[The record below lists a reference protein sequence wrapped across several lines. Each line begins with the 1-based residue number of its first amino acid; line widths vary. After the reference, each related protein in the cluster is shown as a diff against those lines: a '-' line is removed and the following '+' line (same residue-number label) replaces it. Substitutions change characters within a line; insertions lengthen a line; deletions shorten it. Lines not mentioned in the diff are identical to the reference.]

1 MEQGLKGGLRIMS
14 PSILVLSRSCNL
26 PTSMSTSANKAHRR
40 CFGSGARRPS
50 PPPGGPS
57 TIRGIPTYIIFP
69 AAGVTLTIAYG
80 YYSFLDEAPLTKRKR
95 LLATSPAWERQMG
108 DEQYRQMMRQNR
120 GQILPHDHRASI
132 TVRRVGG
139 RIARAADKFAAEH
152 GLEKDLKGSTSS
164 QPTFTV
170 IRSDMANAF
179 VLPNNHVFVLTG
191 LFKYA
196 RDEDELAAVLGHEQA
211 HCLAR
216 HAGERVSGSFLV
228 SIIARFVLLLDPT
241 GVLYTLFVPA
251 ATLLHELPHSRDAE
265 IEADH
270 IGLYL
275 AAEACY
281 DPRAAK
287 RVFARMKAEDA
298 DGDATA
304 ASRSPP
310 EFVSTHPSY
319 DTRLSKFDDWMP
331 DALSQFNADGGYKCR
346 HIRQEMKKVRILAA
360 QDAARREGNKNGNR

>member
-1 MEQGLKGGLRIMS
+1 M
-14 PSILVLSRSCNL
+14 
-26 PTSMSTSANKAHRR
+26 
-40 CFGSGARRPS
+40 
-50 PPPGGPS
+50 
-57 TIRGIPTYIIFP
+57 
-69 AAGVTLTIAYG
+69 TLTIAYG
-80 YYSFLDEAPLTKRKR
+80 YYSLLDEAPLTGRKR
-95 LLATSPAWERQMG
+95 LLATSPAWERRMG
-108 DEQYRQMMRQNR
+108 DEQYRQMLAQNR
-120 GQILPHDHRASI
+120 SRILPPDHRASV
-132 TVRRVGG
+132 TVRRVGA

-152 GLEKDLKGSTSS
+152 GLDDGGSGGGGGGE
-164 QPTFTV
+164 PTFTV

-191 LFKYA
+191 LFQYA

-216 HAGERVSGSFLV
+216 HAGERVSGNFLM

-241 GVLYTLFVPA
+241 GVLYTLFLPA

-287 RVFARMKAEDA
+287 RVFSRMKAG
-298 DGDATA
+298 DGGASGGGGGNATTA
-304 ASRSPP
+304 SPP

-319 DTRLSKFDDWMP
+319 DTRLSKFDEWMP

-346 HIRQEMKKVRILAA
+346 HIREEMKKARILAA
-360 QDAARREGNKNGNR
+360 QDAARREGK

>member
-1 MEQGLKGGLRIMS
+1 MKPQPAMS
-14 PSILVLSRSCNL
+14 
-26 PTSMSTSANKAHRR
+26 STSDSSRR
-40 CFGSGARRPS
+40 FGGARRP
-50 PPPGGPS
+50 PPTGPS
-57 TIRGIPTYIIFP
+57 TIRSIPTYIIFP
-69 AAGVTLTIAYG
+69 AAGITLTIAYG
-80 YYSFLDEAPLTKRKR
+80 YYSFLDEAPLSKRKR

-108 DEQYRQMMRQNR
+108 DEQYQQMIRQNQN
-120 GQILPHDHRASI
+120 QILPHNHRASV
-132 TVRRVGG
+132 TVRRVGA
-139 RIARAADKFAAEH
+139 RIAKAADKFAVEH
-152 GLEKDLKGSTSS
+152 GLEDQSSNSS

-216 HAGERVSGSFLV
+216 HAGERVSGSFLM

-287 RVFARMKAEDA
+287 RVFARMKA
-298 DGDATA
+298 GDATSGSGGNA
-304 ASRSPP
+304 TTTASPP
-310 EFVSTHPSY
+310 EFASTHPSY

-346 HIRQEMKKVRILAA
+346 QIRKEMKKARVLAA
-360 QDAARREGNKNGNR
+360 QDAVRREGK

>member
-1 MEQGLKGGLRIMS
+1 
-14 PSILVLSRSCNL
+14 
-26 PTSMSTSANKAHRR
+26 MSTSDGRR
-40 CFGSGARRPS
+40 FGGGARR
-50 PPPGGPS
+50 GPS

-69 AAGVTLTIAYG
+69 AAGITLTIVYG

-95 LLATSPAWERQMG
+95 LLATSPEWERQMG
-108 DEQYRQMMRQNR
+108 DEQYRQMIRQNQS
-120 GQILPHDHRASI
+120 QILPHDHRASI
-132 TVRRVGG
+132 TVRRVGA
-139 RIARAADKFAAEH
+139 RIAKAADKFAAEH
-152 GLEKDLKGSTSS
+152 GLDQIQGGSNSS

-170 IRSDMANAF
+170 IRSDIANAF

-216 HAGERVSGSFLV
+216 HAGERISGSFLM

-287 RVFARMKAEDA
+287 RVFARMKA
-298 DGDATA
+298 GDAGGSGGNATSA
-304 ASRSPP
+304 AASPP

-331 DALSQFNADGGYKCR
+331 DALSRFNADGGYRCR
-346 HIRQEMKKVRILAA
+346 QIRREMEKARVLAA
-360 QDAARREGNKNGNR
+360 QDAARREGK

>member
-1 MEQGLKGGLRIMS
+1 
-14 PSILVLSRSCNL
+14 
-26 PTSMSTSANKAHRR
+26 MSTSDGHRR
-40 CFGSGARRPS
+40 RFGGARRAPPS
-50 PPPGGPS
+50 GPS

-69 AAGVTLTIAYG
+69 AAGITLTIAYG

-95 LLATSPAWERQMG
+95 LLATSPAWERRMG
-108 DEQYRQMMRQNR
+108 DEQYQQMMRQNQS
-120 GQILPHDHRASI
+120 QILPHDHRACV
-132 TVRRVGG
+132 TVRRVGA
-139 RIARAADKFAAEH
+139 RIARAADKFAVEH
-152 GLEKDLKGSTSS
+152 GLEKDLKGSTRS

-216 HAGERVSGSFLV
+216 HAGERISGSYLM

-265 IEADH
+265 IEADF

-287 RVFARMKAEDA
+287 RVFARMKA
-298 DGDATA
+298 GDAGGSGGNATTTA
-304 ASRSPP
+304 SPP
-310 EFVSTHPSY
+310 EFASTHPSY

-331 DALSQFNADGGYKCR
+331 DALSQFNADGGYRCR
-346 HIRQEMKKVRILAA
+346 QIRKEMKKARVMAA
-360 QDAARREGNKNGNR
+360 QDAVRREGK

>member
-1 MEQGLKGGLRIMS
+1 
-14 PSILVLSRSCNL
+14 
-26 PTSMSTSANKAHRR
+26 
-40 CFGSGARRPS
+40 
-50 PPPGGPS
+50 
-57 TIRGIPTYIIFP
+57 
-69 AAGVTLTIAYG
+69 
-80 YYSFLDEAPLTKRKR
+80 
-95 LLATSPAWERQMG
+95 MG
-108 DEQYRQMMRQNR
+108 DEQYQRMIRQNQS
-120 GQILPHDHRASI
+120 QILPPDHRASV

-139 RIARAADKFAAEH
+139 RIARAADNFAAEH
-152 GLEKDLKGSTSS
+152 GLLEDRVQGGSATSR
-164 QPTFTV
+164 PTFTV
-170 IRSDMANAF
+170 VRSDMANAF

-216 HAGERVSGSFLV
+216 HAGERVSGSFLM

-241 GVLYTLFVPA
+241 GVLYALFVPA

-270 IGLYL
+270 IGLCL

-287 RVFARMKAEDA
+287 RVFARMKAGEA
-298 DGDATA
+298 SGDNATTTA
-304 ASRSPP
+304 SPP

-346 HIRQEMKKVRILAA
+346 RIREEMKKARTLAA
-360 QDAARREGNKNGNR
+360 QDAARREGK